1 MPKVPAARRSQEPSA
16 TAACLPGPC
25 LGSVPDIP
33 TPRSSGE
40 GHRDSRASGEKYR
53 QGQAKA
59 GRGNR
64 STICVGRAGRRG
76 KSLGDAEREG
86 EKGTQR
92 GHLRRRR

>member
-16 TAACLPGPC
+16 TAACLPGLC

-33 TPRSSGE
+33 TPRPSGE
-40 GHRDSRASGEKYR
+40 GHRDSRASGESTGKARLR
-53 QGQAKA
+53 QA
-59 GRGNR
+59 GG
-64 STICVGRAGRRG
+64 TEAQFVWDELGGGARAW
-76 KSLGDAEREG
+76 AMPEREG